1 MKSIYCGPGEC
12 ILLPPY
18 TFAQLEQC
26 DQSECC
32 QDVPS
37 SPVSLELKLTIPRD
51 QEVLQSCS
59 GVTITVTFELSR
71 SYPEL
76 SPQSIV
82 LSSEYIGKAALDELQ
97 QNMLSYARLQQP
109 EPCLFS
115 ILEMLKDSTME
126 MIANDPS
133 CLLEKSLCSGN
144 HPQASRNVHAC
155 QDPLATYPELHAS
168 VSVRP
173 VDGKCSS
180 NKYRDPSVCVV
191 RIDHMRNEQKYF
203 KILKS
208 WAKELGIRGKVLNA
222 GLHDIY
228 VVVAGS
234 DVSVSELLRR
244 WKSQSVDVDSQ
255 GKPCKEKMISILYR
269 QKLDQPVSCR
279 LVSFWTPFF
288 GEVRSII
295 NVYSLFLSSLSTPGL
310 ELVHCTKAELA
321 SHFNSETYLQHA
333 FECVK
338 PKC

>member
-1 MKSIYCGPGEC
+1 MANGKASNWSIQREEILSLKSIYYGPGEC

-26 DQSECC
+26 DQLECC

-37 SPVSLELKLTIPRD
+37 SPVSLELKLTIPHD

-76 SPQSIV
+76 NPQSIV
-82 LSSEYIGKAALDELQ
+82 LSSECIGKAALDELQ
-97 QNMLSYARLQQP
+97 QNMLSYAHLQQP

-133 CLLEKSLCSGN
+133 CLLEKSLCYGN
-144 HPQASRNVHAC
+144 HPQASRNVQAC

-173 VDGKCSS
+173 DDRKCSNS
-180 NKYRDPSVCVV
+180 KYMDPSVCVV

-222 GLHDIY
+222 GLHDI
-228 VVVAGS
+228 
-234 DVSVSELLRR
+234 
-244 WKSQSVDVDSQ
+244 
-255 GKPCKEKMISILYR
+255 
-269 QKLDQPVSCR
+269 
-279 LVSFWTPFF
+279 
-288 GEVRSII
+288 
-295 NVYSLFLSSLSTPGL
+295 
-310 ELVHCTKAELA
+310 
-321 SHFNSETYLQHA
+321 
-333 FECVK
+333 
-338 PKC
+338 